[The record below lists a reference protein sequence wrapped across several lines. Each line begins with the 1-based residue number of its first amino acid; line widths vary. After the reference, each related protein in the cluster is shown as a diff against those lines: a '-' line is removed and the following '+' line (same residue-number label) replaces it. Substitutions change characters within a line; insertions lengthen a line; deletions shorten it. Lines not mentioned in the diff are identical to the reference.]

1 MKLKGVQLSLFKE
14 QEYYLIEEYGKIKKI
29 NKEDFRKENNRVKN
43 NQLSIRKTRVIG
55 ESK

>member
-1 MKLKGVQLSLFKE
+1 MKLKGVQLNLFKE